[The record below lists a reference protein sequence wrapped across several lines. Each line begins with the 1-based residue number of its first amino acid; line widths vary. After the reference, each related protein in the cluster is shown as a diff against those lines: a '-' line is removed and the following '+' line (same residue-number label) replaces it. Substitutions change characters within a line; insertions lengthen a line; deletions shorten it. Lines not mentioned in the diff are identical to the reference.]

1 MGGASYPLTP
11 QEQIQKRIMEI
22 PQKYL
27 AEELESVSIQLQIAL
42 DKLDYLIQ
50 DMITQCDCED
60 GCCK

>member
-1 MGGASYPLTP
+1 
-11 QEQIQKRIMEI
+11 MEI